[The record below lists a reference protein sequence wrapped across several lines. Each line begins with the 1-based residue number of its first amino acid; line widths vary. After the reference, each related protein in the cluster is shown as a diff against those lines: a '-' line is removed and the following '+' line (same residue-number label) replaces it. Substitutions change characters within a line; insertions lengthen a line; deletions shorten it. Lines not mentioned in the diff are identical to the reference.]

1 MEKEQKDLIGDIVKA
16 FKKYAGNQALVIND
30 RAYTYEQLSA
40 KVHQIV
46 VLMADREEKVIGI
59 VAEDR
64 LETYASIL
72 AVLISGKTYVILH
85 PAYPAQRNLKI
96 AETAGLHLVLYADN
110 QALLNLGSGNKEDNI
125 QKSPNL
131 GDKDS
136 GNILQDSKNPES
148 HDLESNDLRNIKQES
163 KGLGNKSQKDES
175 TGSRNPGNEDL
186 EFIQT
191 SALQP
196 AVASQS
202 SPFNRTHEFPT
213 KTDEKENAYIIFT
226 SGSTGEPKGVPI
238 SRKNLNAFY
247 RAYGQL
253 GWDLNEQDRMLQ
265 MFELTFDVSV
275 VSLLYPLTLGAC
287 IYTVSPEG
295 VKYINVIDI
304 LEKYRLTFAAVAPSL
319 LQLLLPYFPE
329 IQLPELKHLVVTAE
343 ASDIELLSAFRKCAP
358 NARFMNLYGPTEGTI
373 YCTAYPIP
381 ATACKHHHGMA
392 AIGKPFDGI
401 DTLIMDEEGKPLPAG
416 ETGELWINGDQI
428 MAGYWNAPDKSKECL
443 VQVPDGKIYYRTG
456 DLCRKDAD
464 GDIIYCGRKDSQIK
478 LQGFRIEL
486 SEIEHVAKSFFQGKC
501 RVVVLPKY
509 GANHQ
514 CELHLV
520 IEHSDADT
528 ARLKEYM
535 HSKLPFYMIP
545 KQIHQ
550 LPSFPLNNSSKTDRK
565 KIQELI

>member
-85 PAYPAQRNLKI
+85 PAYPKQRNLKI

-110 QALLNLGSGNKEDNI
+110 QALLNLGNGDKGDNI
-125 QKSPNL
+125 QKRPNQ

-148 HDLESNDLRNIKQES
+148 KDLGSKAPEDEGSESGDF
-163 KGLGNKSQKDES
+163 
-175 TGSRNPGNEDL
+175 
-186 EFIQT
+186 EFMQT

-196 AVASQS
+196 ADASSS
-202 SPFNRTHEFPT
+202 SPFNGAHEFPT

-275 VSLLYPLTLGAC
+275 VSFLYPLTLGAC

-416 ETGELWINGDQI
+416 ETGELWISGDQI

-456 DLCRKDAD
+456 DLCRKDTD

>member
-85 PAYPAQRNLKI
+85 PAYPKQRNLKI

-110 QALLNLGSGNKEDNI
+110 QALLNLGNGDKGDNI
-125 QKSPNL
+125 QKRPNQ

-148 HDLESNDLRNIKQES
+148 KDLGSKAPEDEGSESGDF
-163 KGLGNKSQKDES
+163 
-175 TGSRNPGNEDL
+175 
-186 EFIQT
+186 EFMQT

-196 AVASQS
+196 ADASSS
-202 SPFNRTHEFPT
+202 SPFNGAHEFPT

-275 VSLLYPLTLGAC
+275 VSFLYPLTLGAC

-416 ETGELWINGDQI
+416 
-428 MAGYWNAPDKSKECL
+428 
-443 VQVPDGKIYYRTG
+443 
-456 DLCRKDAD
+456 
-464 GDIIYCGRKDSQIK
+464 
-478 LQGFRIEL
+478 
-486 SEIEHVAKSFFQGKC
+486 
-501 RVVVLPKY
+501 
-509 GANHQ
+509 
-514 CELHLV
+514 
-520 IEHSDADT
+520 
-528 ARLKEYM
+528 
-535 HSKLPFYMIP
+535 
-545 KQIHQ
+545 
-550 LPSFPLNNSSKTDRK
+550 
-565 KIQELI
+565 